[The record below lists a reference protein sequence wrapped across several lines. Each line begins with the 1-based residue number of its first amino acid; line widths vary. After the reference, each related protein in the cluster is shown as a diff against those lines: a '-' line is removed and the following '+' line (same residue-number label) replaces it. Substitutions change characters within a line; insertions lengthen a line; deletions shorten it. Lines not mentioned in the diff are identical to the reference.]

1 MEGRKAMADNY
12 VVDDLAGFVLGA
24 EPADLNGQPR
34 GLLKRNVLDSVACAV
49 GSLDGE
55 LIATIREH
63 TDQFGGAPTATLVG
77 GGRASVDQAAFFNA
91 VLVRY
96 PDLLDTYLTVGGL
109 CHPAD
114 NFGAV
119 LAVAE
124 HVNAGGA
131 DFLLALAVA
140 YEVQC
145 RFSAQ
150 VPVMARGLNHA
161 LQLAMSV
168 AAGSAKLL
176 GLDAERTAN
185 AIAAAAADNVSL
197 AAVHA
202 EPVSNW
208 KGISPAITGM
218 RAVYATMLAGR
229 GVTGPKSLFEGP
241 HGLVQLFGQPI
252 DFHTA
257 DRGLTCVEQTYL
269 KQYCSLIHGQAII
282 DAVLAIRDENDL
294 RGEDVAR
301 VTVEVFAGAYDLA
314 GGGAYGNKDHPLTK
328 EQADYNLKFLSAVA
342 LLDGGVGPEQLETER
357 VVRSDVQDLL
367 ARIEV
372 NAAADLT
379 ADYPHRTATRVRV
392 VTRDGREFGREET
405 DYEGSPTRP
414 MSWERVVDKFHWLAE
429 PFCGETLRADIIAAV
444 DHIDEIPI
452 AELAALLGAA
462 SSTAQRPRSKA
473 RF

>member
-1 MEGRKAMADNY
+1 MAHNY
-12 VVDDLAGFVLGA
+12 VVDDLAGFVVGA
-24 EPADLNGQPR
+24 GQADLAGR
-34 GLLKRNVLDSVACAV
+34 SRAMLKRNVLDSIACAL

-55 LIATIREH
+55 LIAGIREH
-63 TDQFGGAPTATLVG
+63 TEQFSGRPTATLVG
-77 GGRASVDQAAFFNA
+77 GGRVSVDQAAFFNA

-114 NFGAV
+114 NFGAI

-131 DFLLALAVA
+131 EFLLALAVA

-176 GLDAERTAN
+176 GLDAGHTAD
-185 AIAAAAADNVSL
+185 AIAASAVDNISL

-218 RAVYATMLAGR
+218 RAVYTTMLAGR
-229 GVTGPKSLFEGP
+229 GVTGPKALFEGP
-241 HGLVQLFGQPI
+241 QGLVQLFGQPI

-257 DRGLTCVEQTYL
+257 DRALTAVEQTYL
-269 KQYCSLIHGQAII
+269 KQYCSLIHGQVII
-282 DAVLAIRDENDL
+282 DAALAIRSDNNLSGD
-294 RGEDVAR
+294 DVAR
-301 VTVEVFAGAYDLA
+301 VSLEVFQGAYDFA
-314 GGGAYGNKDHPLTK
+314 GGGVYGGKDHPWTK
-328 EQADYNLKFLSAVA
+328 EQADYNLKYLSAVA
-342 LLDGGVGPEQLETER
+342 LLDGAVGPEQLETER
-357 VVRSDVQDLL
+357 VRRADVQDLL
-367 ARIEV
+367 ARVEV
-372 NAAADLT
+372 TPAADLT
-379 ADYPHRTATRVRV
+379 ADYPQRTAARVRV
-392 VTRDGREFGREET
+392 VTRDGREFSREES

-414 MSWERVVDKFHWLAE
+414 LSWERVVEKFHWLAE
-429 PFCGETLRADIIAAV
+429 PYCDQDLRADIIAAV
-444 DHIDEIPI
+444 EHLDELPV
-452 AELAALLGAA
+452 AELTRLLGSA
-462 SSTAQRPRSKA
+462 SRSAQRPR
-473 RF
+473 RRTRL

>member
-1 MEGRKAMADNY
+1 LSHNY
-12 VVDDLAGFVLGA
+12 VVDDLAAFVVGA
-24 EPADLNGQPR
+24 VPGDLSERPR
-34 GLLKRNVLDSVACAV
+34 ALLKRNVLDSVACAV
-49 GSLDGE
+49 GALDGE
-55 LIATIREH
+55 LIATIRAH
-63 TDQFGGAPTATLVG
+63 VDQFSGAPTATLVG

-114 NFGAV
+114 NFGPL

-140 YEVQC
+140 YEIQC

-176 GLDAERTAN
+176 GLDAEQTAS
-185 AIAAAAADNVSL
+185 AITAAAADNVSL

-208 KGISPAITGM
+208 KGISPASTGM
-218 RAVYATMLAGR
+218 RAVYTTMLAGR
-229 GVTGPKSLFEGP
+229 GVTGPRSLFEGP
-241 HGLVQLFGQPI
+241 HGLVQLFDQPV

-257 DRGLTCVEQTYL
+257 DRALTCVEQTYL
-269 KQYCSLIHGQAII
+269 KQYCALIHGQVII
-282 DAVLAIRDENDL
+282 DAVLAIRGDHDL
-294 RGEDVAR
+294 RGGDVER
-301 VTVEVFAGAYDLA
+301 VSLEVFQGAYDYA
-314 GGGAYGNKDHPLTK
+314 GGGAYGVKDHPLTK
-328 EQADYNLKFLSAVA
+328 EQADYNLKYLSAVA

-357 VVRSDVQDLL
+357 VLRGDVQELL
-367 ARIEV
+367 ARV
-372 NAAADLT
+372 DVTAAADLT
-379 ADYPHRTATRVRV
+379 ADYPQRTAARVRV
-392 VTRDGREFGREET
+392 LTRDGREFSREQS

-414 MSWERVVDKFHWLAE
+414 MSWGRVVDKFGWLAE
-429 PFCGETLRADIIAAV
+429 PFCGDTLRDEIVAAV
-444 DHIDEIPI
+444 DQLDEIPV
-452 AELAALLGAA
+452 ADLAALLGAV
-462 SSTAQRPRSKA
+462 SPTAGRGRTKV